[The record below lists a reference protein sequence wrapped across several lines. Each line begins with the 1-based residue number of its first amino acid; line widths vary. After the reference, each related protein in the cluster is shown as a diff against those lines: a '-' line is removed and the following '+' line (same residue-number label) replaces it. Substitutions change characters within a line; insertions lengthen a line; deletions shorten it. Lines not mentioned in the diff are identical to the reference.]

1 MAQIN
6 LLSWREELRS
16 EKKKEF
22 IAQLII
28 VCVIVGICCFIWIQS
43 VQAAI
48 EYQQQRNQILQ
59 SEISLLDKQVAE
71 IKDLKKR
78 RQELISRMKVIQ
90 DLEGKRSIIVH
101 YFDELAKAIPDGVF
115 LTSLERSNNTFSL
128 TGISESNQRIS
139 TFMRRVDESTWFSNP
154 NLKSV
159 VASPANGEQ
168 AGVFVMQFDAVLPST
183 EGTEG
188 DVK

>member
-22 IAQLII
+22 LTQVVMVVLFA
-28 VCVIVGICCFIWIQS
+28 GICCFVWVQS
-43 VQAAI
+43 VQSSI
-48 EYQQQRNQILQ
+48 EYQNQRNQILQ
-59 SEISLLDKQVAE
+59 SEINLLAKQVAE

-101 YFDELAKAIPDGVF
+101 YFDELARAVPDGVF
-115 LTSLERSNNTFSL
+115 LSSVERANNTFAL

-139 TFMRRVDESTWFSNP
+139 TFMRQVDESSWFANP

-159 VASPANGEQ
+159 IASPANGEQ
-168 AGVFVMQFDAVLPST
+168 AGIFVMQFEAVLPAKV
-183 EGTEG
+183 EE
-188 DVK
+188 VK